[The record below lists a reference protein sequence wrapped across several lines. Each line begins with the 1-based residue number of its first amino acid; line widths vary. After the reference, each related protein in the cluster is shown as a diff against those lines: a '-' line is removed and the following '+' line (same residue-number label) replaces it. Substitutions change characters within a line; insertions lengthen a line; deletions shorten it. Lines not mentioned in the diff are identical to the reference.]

1 MCTRNDLLISVANT
15 IKTYREGEIP
25 EPTPEHVDRW
35 LNQFTP
41 AYQLPFLQEINHVL
55 TERFFTKEN
64 IKQFLNEL
72 VKNER
77 LAGQDPNSYWKTV
90 NFLDIQKK
98 GHSQTEML
106 ELFDESLTSQY
117 GLSRSNCGLDGGDF
131 IYIDDVIFS
140 GGRVITDVVDWI
152 INKAPQ
158 NARLHIVVAAMH
170 TGGHWFCTEKIKAAI
185 KQCGKN
191 IESLFWR
198 ALDVEN
204 RKYHKNTSSV
214 LWPTT
219 IPNVQEVQAYANSL
233 TRFPFE
239 PRVVLAEAVAAPFS
253 SEAGR
258 QVLESE
264 FLIAGAKIKSQS
276 TNSKEN
282 IRPLGFSSFGLGFGS
297 TIITYRNCPNNCP
310 LALWWG
316 DSSATSGALNWYP
329 LLPRETYSS
338 ARNIFRRVWD

>member
-1 MCTRNDLLISVANT
+1 MNIRNDLLISVANT
-15 IKTYREGEIP
+15 IKTYRKGEIP
-25 EPTPEHVDRW
+25 EPTPEHVDKW

-41 AYQLPFLQEINHVL
+41 AYQLPFLKEVEHVL

-64 IKQFLNEL
+64 IEQFLDEL
-72 VKNER
+72 VINEA
-77 LAGQDPNSYWKTV
+77 LAGKDPDSYWKTV

-106 ELFDESLTSQY
+106 KLFDESLISQ
-117 GLSRSNCGLDGGDF
+117 CGISCSDCGVDGGDF

-152 INKAPQ
+152 INDAPQ
-158 NARLHIVVAAMH
+158 KARLHIIVAVMH
-170 TGGHWFCTEKIKAAI
+170 TGGHWYCTQKIDAAI
-185 KQCGKN
+185 N
-191 IESLFWR
+191 ESRKEIKYLFWN

-204 RKYHKNTSSV
+204 RKYHKNSSSV
-214 LWPTT
+214 LWPASL
-219 IPNVQEVQAYANSL
+219 PNVPEVQAYVASL

-239 PRVVLAEAVAAPFS
+239 AREVMPGTTAAPFS
-253 SEAGR
+253 SETGR
-258 QVLESE
+258 QVLENE

-276 TNSKEN
+276 VNSKES
-282 IRPLGFSSFGLGFGS
+282 IRPLGFSNFGLGFGS

-316 DSSATSGALNWYP
+316 DSSVTSGALSWYP

-338 ARNIFRRVWD
+338 ARNIFRRV